1 MTQNSDNEPIKRKD
15 APLRILQ
22 ISYDMN
28 LGGAETLIMN
38 LYRNIDRTKVQFDFL
53 LHSDSKSAYDDEIA
67 SLGGKIYRIPR
78 FLGYN
83 RLSYDRTLTSF
94 LIEHPEYMVIHD
106 HLMDSATETFRV
118 AKKLGRITVAHSHTV
133 QNGFSASNIIRFFF
147 RKDICR
153 FADYR
158 FACSEEAGKWLYRG
172 KADFTVLRNG
182 IEPSRFCFSREVRR
196 KLRNELGITENET
209 ALVHVGRFSEEK
221 NHMRLLNIFR
231 EVCTL
236 NADSKLFLIGDGPL
250 KSKIEREAGSSEIR
264 NRVIFMGGCRNVNEL
279 LSAFDVFIL
288 PSLAEGLPISLVE
301 AQASGLP
308 CIFSD
313 FITSEVRIIPSLL
326 CPVSLGF
333 PDGTWA
339 EAVVSASP
347 LDNRENGCA
356 LVRKAG
362 FDIRETA
369 EKLENFYLGIS
380 REAAR

>member
-1 MTQNSDNEPIKRKD
+1 MQSTDNEPIKGTETPVRV
-15 APLRILQ
+15 LQ

-53 LHSDSKSAYDDEIA
+53 LHSDRKSAYDDEIA

-83 RLSYDRTLTSF
+83 RFSYDRSLTSF
-94 LIEHPEYMVIHD
+94 LLEHPEYTIIHD

-133 QNGFSASNIIRFFF
+133 QNGFSVSDIIRFFF

-172 KADFTVLRNG
+172 KADFTILRNG
-182 IEPSRFCFSREVRR
+182 IEPSRFRFSHEMRR
-196 KLRNELGITENET
+196 KLRNELKITGNET

-221 NHMRLLNIFR
+221 NHQRLLEIFR
-231 EVCTL
+231 EVCVL
-236 NADSKLFLIGDGPL
+236 RDNVKLFLIGDGPL
-250 KSKIEREAGSSEIR
+250 RNKVEKEAESSELKDK
-264 NRVIFMGGCRNVNEL
+264 VVFLGGRKNVNEL
-279 LSAFDVFIL
+279 LSAFDVFLL

-308 CIFSD
+308 CVFSD
-313 FITSEVRIIPSLL
+313 FITPEVRIIPSLL
-326 CPVSLGF
+326 SPVSLDS
-333 PDGTWA
+333 PDRTWA

-347 LDNRENGCA
+347 LDNREEGCTF
-356 LVRKAG
+356 VRNAG
-362 FDIRETA
+362 FDIKETA
-369 EKLENFYLGIS
+369 EMLENFYLNIS
-380 REAAR
+380 REAAN